1 MADNKSSRGWSSN
14 YLFLLASIGSTV
26 GLSNIWKFTYL
37 VGENGGG
44 AFVLIYLLSLML
56 IGIPVLVAELMIGRR
71 GGQSI
76 VGSMLVLSKNEGI
89 SKNWQYFGWIAL
101 LGVFFILSFYCVIA
115 GLTIDYATFSI
126 MGSLS
131 HLDAQSAVAYYND
144 ILGSPL
150 RIMFFQGLF
159 VTATVWIVAKGVQG
173 GLEKSVSWMMP
184 ALFVILVVL
193 LFYSAITGEFVEA
206 LKFMFAPD
214 FSKLTPAV
222 VMTAFGQAFFSLG
235 VGLGVMLT
243 YGAYMSKESSILR
256 SAVTISFADGFAAIL
271 SGLAIFPIVFQY
283 GLSPAEGPG
292 LLFMTLPIAFGQM
305 PGGGFVGAL
314 FFVLLVFAAL
324 SSSISLLE
332 SIISRLEEVSS
343 WGRRKIS
350 VVAGIFLWV
359 LGLGTV
365 FSFNI
370 WSNFTPLDFIK
381 PLAGKTIF
389 GLIDYFAS
397 NILMPV
403 GGILMAIIGGWVL
416 SKESSK
422 SELNIEDERLFHIWR
437 FLVRY
442 VAPAV
447 VLVIFISNLN

>member
-1 MADNKSSRGWSSN
+1 MADQTPARGWSSN

-44 AFVLIYLLSLML
+44 AFVLVYLISLL
-56 IGIPVLVAELMIGRR
+56 TLGIPVLAAELMIGRR

-76 VGSMLVLSKNEGI
+76 VGSMLVLSKKEGI
-89 SKNWQYFGWIAL
+89 SPRWQYFGWIAL

-115 GLTIDYATFSI
+115 GLTIDYAASSL
-126 MGSLS
+126 MGALS
-131 HLDAQSAVAYYND
+131 DLNSQTAVDYYNN
-144 ILGSPL
+144 ILASPIRMIL
-150 RIMFFQGLF
+150 FQGLF
-159 VTATVWIVAKGVQG
+159 VVATVWIVAKGVQG

-184 ALFVILVVL
+184 ALFGILMLL
-193 LFYSAITGEFVEA
+193 LFYSAITGEFLKA

-243 YGAYMSKESSILR
+243 YGAYMSKETSILQ
-256 SAVTISFADGFAAIL
+256 SAITISFADGFAAIL

-283 GLSPAEGPG
+283 GLSPTEGPG
-292 LLFMTLPIAFGQM
+292 LLFMTLPIAFSQM
-305 PGGGFVGAL
+305 PGGSLVGTL
-314 FFVLLVFAAL
+314 FFVLLMFAAL

-332 SIISRLEEVSS
+332 SIISRLEEVST
-343 WGRRKIS
+343 WGRKKIAI
-350 VVAGIFLWV
+350 VAGILLWV
-359 LGLGTV
+359 LGFGTV

-370 WSNFTPLDFIK
+370 WSGFTPLDMIK
-381 PLAGKTIF
+381 PLEGKTIF

-403 GGILMAIIGGWVL
+403 GGILMAIIGGWLL
-416 SKESSK
+416 SKDSSRA
-422 SELNIEDERLFHIWR
+422 ELNISNEHVFHMWR

-442 VAPAV
+442 VAPTAV
-447 VLVIFISNLN
+447 LLIFISNLG

>member
-1 MADNKSSRGWSSN
+1 MADKTTARGWSSN

-26 GLSNIWKFTYL
+26 GLSNVWKFTYL

-44 AFVLIYLLSLML
+44 AFVLVYLLSLL
-56 IGIPVLVAELMIGRR
+56 IIGIPVLVAELMIGRR

-76 VGSMLVLSKNEGI
+76 VGSMLVLSKKEGI
-89 SKNWQYFGWIAL
+89 SKYWQYFGWIAL
-101 LGVFFILSFYCVIA
+101 LGVFLILSFYCVIA
-115 GLTIDYATFSI
+115 GLTIDYAIFSL

-131 HLDAQSAVAYYND
+131 HLDAQSAVSYYND
-144 ILGSPL
+144 VLGSPI

-159 VTATVWIVAKGVQG
+159 VAATVWIVAKGVQG

-184 ALFVILVVL
+184 ALFIILVVL
-193 LFYSAITGEFVEA
+193 LVYAAITGEFLKA

-235 VGLGVMLT
+235 IGLGVMLT
-243 YGAYMSKESSILR
+243 YGAYMPRKSSILR
-256 SAVTISFADGFAAIL
+256 SAVTISLADGLAAIL

-283 GLSPAEGPG
+283 GLSPTEGPG

-314 FFVLLVFAAL
+314 FFILLMFAAL

-343 WGRRKIS
+343 WGRKRIS
-350 VVAGIFLWV
+350 IVVGIFLWI

-370 WSNFTPLDFIK
+370 WADFTPLDMIK
-381 PLAGKTIF
+381 PLQGKTIF
-389 GLIDYFAS
+389 GLIDYFGS
-397 NILMPV
+397 NILMPI

-416 SKESSK
+416 SKESSRE
-422 SELNIEDERLFHIWR
+422 ELNIKDERLFYIWR

-442 VAPAV
+442 IAPAV
-447 VLVIFISNLN
+447 VLVIFISNLS